1 MSKLSDP
8 MRGVLEGRYYAMLA
22 TLNDGGSIH
31 MTPVWYLFEDNC
43 LFVSSSSMSRK
54 VKNVTSRPEVSLM
67 VDVRKLGSEK
77 WVYASGTAEIIKGEE
92 SKSIN
97 AKIRQRYVTKAG
109 LEDSRVGPVFEA
121 GNDITIK
128 ITPKTWRSWD
138 MKSLDDQL
146 FGGILSQTPETWFLP
161 LEG

>member
-67 VDVRKLGSEK
+67 VDVRKLRSEK
-77 WVYASGTAEIIKGEE
+77 M
-92 SKSIN
+92 
-97 AKIRQRYVTKAG
+97 G
-109 LEDSRVGPVFEA
+109 LCV
-121 GNDITIK
+121 
-128 ITPKTWRSWD
+128 WD
-138 MKSLDDQL
+138 
-146 FGGILSQTPETWFLP
+146 GGDH
-161 LEG
+161 